1 METNIL
7 NEAKELLNGDR
18 AVAYGDPIDNFKNI
32 ADVANVL
39 LKRKGIV
46 LDREA
51 VAMILVALKVA
62 REGHKHSTDNLVDAA
77 AYLQLMEIVM
87 DKPIQVVDG

>member
-18 AVAYGDPIDNFKNI
+18 AVAYGDPVDNFKNI

-39 LKRKGIV
+39 LKRKGIS

-51 VAMILVALKVA
+51 VAMILVALKIA
-62 REGHKHSTDNLVDAA
+62 REGHKHNTDNLVDAV
-77 AYLQLMEIVM
+77 AYLQLMDTVA
-87 DKPIQVVDG
+87 DKEVQVVNG